1 MPRSSTSS
9 KQAAPFRYNPPKIKM
24 PAPPPMPYKPAA
36 PPMVLPQ
43 VQQPTMM
50 QSMKDGFGLGLGSSI
65 AHNVVG
71 RMFGAPAYT
80 PNKPS
85 SDSAEKKPCAAE
97 LREFENCF
105 VSSDT
110 TFCGDKQNTYVEC
123 IKQNK

>member
-1 MPRSSTSS
+1 MPRSTSS

-24 PAPPPMPYKPAA
+24 PNPPPVPYKPA
-36 PPMVLPQ
+36 PSPMVLPQ
-43 VQQPTMM
+43 APTMM

-80 PNKPS
+80 PNRPTEP
-85 SDSAEKKPCAAE
+85 EKKPCANE
-97 LREFENCF
+97 LREFENCL

-110 TFCGDKQNTYVEC
+110 TFCGDKQNAYVEC
-123 IKQNK
+123 IKLNK